1 MGSPFSLVSVGSQ
14 ALFAAYSQLQ
24 TAGSNI
30 ANANTVGYSRQSVQL
45 ATAESQYSDSGYLGR
60 GVTVTTVSRA
70 ANMFLTQQL
79 VAVTATSAAD
89 KARSDMLGQLEKV
102 FVGGKS
108 GLGQAATQIFNAFAD
123 LAAVPS
129 DPAARTAVLGR
140 LEDFA
145 SLARSSSDQIEALQ
159 GNLTHDVKGAV
170 DQVNT
175 LATALASLNITIR
188 KAANQGQNP
197 NDLYDQ
203 RDLLVKRIA
212 EQVQV
217 QSYVGA
223 DQTASV
229 FVGIGQTL
237 VLGGVVHRLT
247 AVPDPKDPAHIG
259 IAIEVSGISSLLSEE
274 QIGDGQMGGLMHFQ
288 NRDLTE
294 ARNRIG
300 QLVAGVAGAIN
311 RQQTL
316 GLDLSGGPGAAL
328 LRFTGPVAVPANTN
342 AHDAAGY
349 PLASV
354 NLSVADPSQLKASDY
369 ELVVDPA
376 QAGQYRISR
385 LSDGVV
391 FNGVA
396 DGQTV
401 DGLTIQIGPVAP
413 SAGESFRLKP
423 LASAATDVT
432 VMLKNP
438 RGLAAANPVTG
449 QMGAANTGTAAIRS
463 LNAVAAPAAPY
474 APLTV
479 AFTDDAGSYQVL
491 DASQALVAAGTW
503 TAGQPIAHDGLEIN
517 LTGVPK
523 TGDSLSISPT
533 VYPAASNGNAL
544 RFDNLASLN
553 LIDGQTVGDAY
564 ASAMSA
570 VGVQVQGARVAAETS
585 GAVTNRAAAELTSVV
600 GVNIDEEAAKLMQF
614 QQAYQASAKILQTAQ
629 AMFDAL
635 LSIAR

>member
-1 MGSPFSLVSVGSQ
+1 MGNPFSLVSVGSQ

-45 ATAESQYSDSGYLGR
+45 ATAESQYTGSGYLGR
-60 GVTVTTVSRA
+60 GVTVSTVARA
-70 ANMFLTQQL
+70 SNMFLTQQL
-79 VAVTATSAAD
+79 VAATATSAAD
-89 KARSDMLGQLEKV
+89 SARSDMLAQLEKV

-123 LAAVPS
+123 LAAVPN

-145 SLARSSSDQIEALQ
+145 SLARSSSDQIESLQ
-159 GNLTHDVKGAV
+159 GNVTHDVTGAV

-175 LATALASLNITIR
+175 LATALAGLNVNIR
-188 KAANQGQNP
+188 KATNQGQSP

-203 RDLLVKRIA
+203 RDLLVKRIS

-217 QSYVGA
+217 QSYVGG

-237 VLGGVVHRLT
+237 VLSGEVHRLT
-247 AVPDPKDPAHIG
+247 ALPDPKDPARVG
-259 IAIEVSGISSLLSEE
+259 ISIDVSGGPSMLSDM
-274 QIGDGQMGGLMHFQ
+274 QIGDGQIGGLIHFQ
-288 NRDLTE
+288 NQDLAD

-311 RQQTL
+311 QQQAL
-316 GLDLSGGPGAAL
+316 GLDLAGEPGAAL
-328 LRFTGPVAVPANTN
+328 LRLTGPVAVPADTN

-349 PLASV
+349 PIASV
-354 NLSVADPSQLKASDY
+354 SLSVADPSQLKASDY
-369 ELVVDPA
+369 ELVLDPA
-376 QAGQYRISR
+376 HADRYQITR
-385 LSDGVV
+385 LTDGMV
-391 FNGVA
+391 FSGVT

-401 DGLTIQIGPVAP
+401 DGMKIQIGPVAP

-423 LASAATDVT
+423 VASAATDLT

-449 QMGAANTGTAAIRS
+449 LMGSANTGTAAIRS
-463 LNAVAAPAAPY
+463 LTAVAAPAAPY
-474 APLTV
+474 APVTL
-479 AFTDDAGSYQVL
+479 AFTDDVGSYQVL
-491 DASQALVAAGTW
+491 DASRALVGAGTW
-503 TAGQPIAHDGLEIN
+503 TPGQPMAYDGLEIN
-517 LTGVPK
+517 ITGLPK
-523 TGDSLSISPT
+523 TGDSLAIAPT

-570 VGVQVQGARVAAETS
+570 VGVQVQGARVAADTS
-585 GAVTNRAAAELTSVV
+585 GAVTSRAAAELTSVV
-600 GVNIDEEAAKLMQF
+600 GVNIDEEAAKLIQF
-614 QQAYQASAKILQTAQ
+614 QQAYQASAKVLQTAQ
-629 AMFDAL
+629 TMFDAML
-635 LSIAR
+635 AIAR

>member
-45 ATAESQYSDSGYLGR
+45 ATAESQYTGSGYLGR
-60 GVTVTTVSRA
+60 GVTVSTVARA
-70 ANMFLTQQL
+70 SNMFLTQQL
-79 VAVTATSAAD
+79 VAATATSAAD
-89 KARSDMLGQLEKV
+89 TARSDMLGQLEKV

-140 LEDFA
+140 LEGFA

-159 GNLTHDVKGAV
+159 GNVMHDVTGSV

-188 KAANQGQNP
+188 KSTNQGQSP

-217 QSYVGA
+217 QSYMGA

-237 VLGGVVHRLT
+237 VLGGEVHRLT
-247 AVPDPKDPAHIG
+247 AVPDPKDPARIG
-259 IAIEVSGISSLLSEE
+259 LTIEASGSPSLLSDV
-274 QIGDGQMGGLMHFQ
+274 QIGDGQIGGLMHFQ
-288 NRDLTE
+288 NQDLAD

-311 RQQTL
+311 QQQAL
-316 GLDLSGGPGAAL
+316 GLDLAGDPGAAL
-328 LRFTGPVAVPANTN
+328 LRLTGPVAVPADTN

-354 NLSVADPSQLKASDY
+354 SLNVADPSQLKASDY
-369 ELVVDPA
+369 ELVLDPA
-376 QAGQYRISR
+376 HADQYQITR
-385 LSDGVV
+385 LTDGRV
-391 FNGVA
+391 FTGVA

-423 LASAATDVT
+423 VASAATDLA

-449 QMGAANTGTAAIRS
+449 LMAAANTGTAAIRS
-463 LNAVAAPAAPY
+463 LNTVAAPAAPY
-474 APLTV
+474 APVTL

-491 DASQALVAAGTW
+491 DASRALVAAGTW
-503 TAGQPIAHDGLEIN
+503 TPGQPIAYDGLEIN
-517 LTGVPK
+517 LTGLPK
-523 TGDSLSISPT
+523 TGDSLAIAPT
-533 VYPAASNGNAL
+533 AYPAASNGNAV
-544 RFDNLASLN
+544 RFDNLALLN

-570 VGVQVQGARVAAETS
+570 VGVQVQGARVAADTS
-585 GAVTNRAAAELTSVV
+585 GAVTHRAAAELTSVV
-600 GVNIDEEAAKLMQF
+600 GVNIDEEAAKLIQF
-614 QQAYQASAKILQTAQ
+614 QQAYQASAKVLQTAQ
-629 AMFDAL
+629 AMFDAV